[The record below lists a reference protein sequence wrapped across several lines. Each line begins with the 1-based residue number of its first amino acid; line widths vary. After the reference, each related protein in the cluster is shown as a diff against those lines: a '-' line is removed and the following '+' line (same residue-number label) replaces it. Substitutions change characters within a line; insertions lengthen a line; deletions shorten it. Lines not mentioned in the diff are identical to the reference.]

1 MLGGSKGF
9 NTNRASSS
17 LVSGSRIYT
26 LLFSMFATFASVY
39 VSGRLWQESQNRV
52 YLIKELDRITG
63 QGQSAI
69 SVDDTLK
76 IIACREQQK
85 KLSALETELAA
96 AKQEG
101 FTSKVLTE
109 NDGAHAKKRHL
120 VVIGIMTRFGNK
132 NNRDAVRKAWMG
144 TGRILWSH
152 GFAFVH
158 IGSVRFCLLRKASN
172 RCFPIRSTV
181 PLQNNS
187 GYSLASDC
195 ISAMLKKMENE
206 KGIVARFVIGKSANP
221 GDNMDR
227 GIDNENRQSND
238 FIILDDL
245 VEGTEDLPKKARLF
259 FTYAAERWDAE
270 FYAKVNDNIYVTIDA
285 LGTALAAH
293 FDKPRAYIGCMKSGQ
308 VYSEPSHKWYEPDW
322 WKFGDKKSY
331 FRHASGEMYV
341 ISRALAKFVSINRS
355 ILRTYA
361 HDDVSAGSWFLGLDV
376 LHVDEGKF
384 CCSSWTSGLSPLSLP
399 PSLSLSHTHTHTM
412 LPRQWLVSHERFVLG
427 FDLFPELEDANK
439 NRLTYGVAIAAGLS
453 SLKVNVIEGVI
464 FLNSLSGILCL
475 SGFDRLLDRRLGG
488 PTQTGHINYTSW

>member
-1 MLGGSKGF
+1 
-9 NTNRASSS
+9 
-17 LVSGSRIYT
+17 
-26 LLFSMFATFASVY
+26 
-39 VSGRLWQESQNRV
+39 
-52 YLIKELDRITG
+52 
-63 QGQSAI
+63 
-69 SVDDTLK
+69 
-76 IIACREQQK
+76 
-85 KLSALETELAA
+85 
-96 AKQEG
+96 
-101 FTSKVLTE
+101 
-109 NDGAHAKKRHL
+109 
-120 VVIGIMTRFGNK
+120 MTRFGNK

-144 TGRILWSH
+144 TGAI
-152 GFAFVH
+152 
-158 IGSVRFCLLRKASN
+158 
-172 RCFPIRSTV
+172 
-181 PLQNNS
+181 
-187 GYSLASDC
+187 
-195 ISAMLKKMENE
+195 LKKMENE

-259 FTYAAERWDAE
+259 FTHAAERWDAE

-384 CCSSWTSGLSPLSLP
+384 CCSSWTSGAICS
-399 PSLSLSHTHTHTM
+399 
-412 LPRQWLVSHERFVLG
+412 
-427 FDLFPELEDANK
+427 
-439 NRLTYGVAIAAGLS
+439 GV
-453 SLKVNVIEGVI
+453 
-464 FLNSLSGILCL
+464 
-475 SGFDRLLDRRLGG
+475 
-488 PTQTGHINYTSW
+488 

>member
-17 LVSGSRIYT
+17 MASGSRIST
-26 LLFSMFATFASVY
+26 LLLLMFATFASIY

-101 FTSKVLTE
+101 FTSKFLTG

-144 TGRILWSH
+144 TG
-152 GFAFVH
+152 
-158 IGSVRFCLLRKASN
+158 
-172 RCFPIRSTV
+172 
-181 PLQNNS
+181 
-187 GYSLASDC
+187 
-195 ISAMLKKMENE
+195 AMLKKMENE
-206 KGIVARFVIGKSANP
+206 KGIVARFVIGKSANH
-221 GDNMDR
+221 GDNLDR

-259 FTYAAERWDAE
+259 FAYAADKWDAE

-308 VYSEPSHKWYEPDW
+308 VFSEPSHKWYEPDW

-361 HDDVSAGSWFLGLDV
+361 HDDVSAGSWFLGLNV

-384 CCSSWTSGLSPLSLP
+384 CCSSWSSGAICS
-399 PSLSLSHTHTHTM
+399 
-412 LPRQWLVSHERFVLG
+412 
-427 FDLFPELEDANK
+427 
-439 NRLTYGVAIAAGLS
+439 GV
-453 SLKVNVIEGVI
+453 
-464 FLNSLSGILCL
+464 
-475 SGFDRLLDRRLGG
+475 
-488 PTQTGHINYTSW
+488 